1 MLLKAPRSNRVK
13 LGRCS
18 VRSQRTLACW
28 ATVIYFC
35 IKCPYSMFRAR
46 FDYCYAMFPRL
57 RRFLR
62 GVKCGVEKRHEKTD
76 NFVHLYSVVWSV
88 AVFFFSNGKTNPQ
101 AALSFSAWLL
111 ILCMFIFNL
120 SFVSLRCNPHR
131 SSSLVRSF
139 FSCVQ
144 LACFLCN
151 IYNAA
156 LLSVPTG

>member
-88 AVFFFSNGKTNPQ
+88 AAFFFLTGKPILKPRCPLVLDSWFFVCSFLTFHLSPF
-101 AALSFSAWLL
+101 AATRTEARPSFALFLVVFSLHVFYAT
-111 ILCMFIFNL
+111 FIM
-120 SFVSLRCNPHR
+120 RHC
-131 SSSLVRSF
+131 
-139 FSCVQ
+139 
-144 LACFLCN
+144 
-151 IYNAA
+151 
-156 LLSVPTG
+156 